1 MRNWWQK
8 ELRFDS
14 MVGEL
19 SRRLRIWVNHGEG
32 CLDETTT
39 SERSQNGS
47 MSSGGGR
54 DWDLN
59 VR

>member
-1 MRNWWQK
+1 
-8 ELRFDS
+8 

-19 SRRLRIWVNHGEG
+19 SRRLRICVNHGEG
-32 CLDETTT
+32 CFDETTT

-54 DWDLN
+54 DWDLK